1 MKAVQSFDLTIASLD
16 ALQRVPLRPSPTAW
30 ATDHHLYALI
40 QELWKVE
47 RRLRDLALS
56 EHPSIQRYEKEVY
69 QQTKKLGLAL
79 QRGGEAKE
87 NIKRNPIC
95 LETFEHVAIQE
106 LMALL
111 VTLKECV
118 KERAIYDSLVTADKQ
133 ENIQEG
139 SENAPVTIIE
149 EGEFKNSGEVQEQTM
164 EELSSRWLE
173 LKEELHNR
181 TRQRDMKIKVL
192 VEEKQ
197 KLEQR
202 KTSVT
207 NNCRIKV
214 QEMNQRITL
223 MRDATERE
231 IGETMRLKDHFDL
244 IDRNEEI
251 QCNEMALLCRVAE
264 LEREGEA
271 LLNKGATQLQKLC
284 RGAKERTAFAKL
296 RKKKKRK

>member
-30 ATDHHLYALI
+30 AADHHLYALI

-149 EGEFKNSGEVQEQTM
+149 EGEFKNAGEVQEQTM

-207 NNCRIKV
+207 NNCRNKV

-231 IGETMRLKDHFDL
+231 IGETMSLKDHFDL